1 MDHIRS
7 TVTKIA
13 TSDNKV
19 VVTRANNNLSTNNYI
34 VVNIGIK
41 RVITDFVYN
50 KELDSVAIWSISR
63 TYYRIDKANCCT
75 NISKFWITISETT
88 KHLVFL
94 AHSLSK
100 FLGHN
105 LEYMWGVNGAIEH
118 RSQRLVTQTS
128 TWFIHWNY

>member
-1 MDHIRS
+1 LDHIRS

-50 KELDSVAIWSISR
+50 KELDSVAI
-63 TYYRIDKANCCT
+63 
-75 NISKFWITISETT
+75 
-88 KHLVFL
+88 
-94 AHSLSK
+94 
-100 FLGHN
+100 
-105 LEYMWGVNGAIEH
+105 
-118 RSQRLVTQTS
+118 
-128 TWFIHWNY
+128 